1 MVNFHSFKS
10 LIYTVKHFVNFI
22 ILSKVSLSSSLATLA
37 AMHGGDRLNV
47 VHVNLDE
54 CLECSP
60 FKDTDLSNRPLLAK
74 FVVQLILLWQ
84 FGGTVLNADVVAVRG
99 EMYRASDTAVLY
111 DNRTISSP
119 LACHAFVY
127 ETMLCAK
134 SYATHFN
141 VFGPE
146 TVQKILDKTVER
158 VGRHMDARPLADGV
172 VCRDGVVGG
181 RCYYAEVGHVAAAD
195 AKFYARGF
203 CPAVSES
210 LVNANNAQHAFSRKN
225 FTTAYTTVI

>member
-1 MVNFHSFKS
+1 MCIVIC
-10 LIYTVKHFVNFI
+10 LIYFFF
-22 ILSKVSLSSSLATLA
+22 SKVSLSSSLATLDA
-37 AMHGGDRLNV
+37 IHGGDRLNV

-60 FKDTDLSNRPLLAK
+60 FKDMDLSSRPLLAK

-84 FGGTVLNADVVAVRG
+84 FGGTVLDADVVAVRG
-99 EMYRASDTAVLY
+99 EVYRASDTAVLY

-141 VFGPE
+141 VFTPE

-158 VGRHMDARPLADGV
+158 VERPTDARPVADGV
-172 VCRDGVVGG
+172 VCRDGVIGG
-181 RCYYAEVGHVAAAD
+181 HCYYAEVGHVAVAD

-210 LVNANNAQHAFSRKN
+210 FVNTNYSAQHIFNRKHFS
-225 FTTAYTTVI
+225 TT